1 MLDTIR
7 EIETPEGVS
16 LRLRAAGAFGRAQ
29 AWLLDTLLRVMV
41 YLVAMGVFS
50 ALLGRGGVGLGLLL
64 LFALMWAYNVV
75 CEVWFHG
82 QTIGKRALG
91 LRVVNA
97 DGTPITL
104 LPSVVRNLLRVV
116 DGLPGIYG
124 VGLVMSMI
132 DPSARRIGDI
142 VAGTLVI
149 HADDLPVGSKVPM
162 APAQPLP
169 LPLDQDEQAAL
180 IEFAERSGQLTLQR
194 QEELAEILS
203 PLTGRQGPAAVVQLV
218 AYANGMLGRS

>member
-1 MLDTIR
+1 MLDTVR

-29 AWLLDTLLRVMV
+29 AWLLDTLLRAVV
-41 YLVAMGVFS
+41 FFVGLGIFS
-50 ALLGRGGVGLGLLL
+50 ALGRGGVGLGLLL
-64 LFALMWAYNVV
+64 LFVLMWVYNVI

-116 DGLPGIYG
+116 DALPGIYG
-124 VGLVMSMI
+124 VGLIMSII

-142 VAGTLVI
+142 VAGTMVI
-149 HADDLPVGSKVPM
+149 HAEELPAGSRVPV
-162 APAQPLP
+162 APALPLP

-180 IEFAERSGQLTLQR
+180 IEFAERSSQLTPQR
-194 QEELAEILS
+194 QEELANILY
-203 PLTGRQGPAAVVQLV
+203 PLTGREGSAAIVQIT
-218 AYANGMLGRS
+218 AYANGLLGRP

>member
-1 MLDTIR
+1 MLDTVR

-29 AWLLDTLLRVMV
+29 AWLLDTLLRFVV
-41 YLVAMGVFS
+41 FCVGLGIFS
-50 ALLGRGGVGLGLLL
+50 AILGRGGVGLGMLLM
-64 LFALMWAYNVV
+64 FTLMWVYNVV

-82 QTIGKRALG
+82 QTLGKRALG
-91 LRVVNA
+91 LRVVSA
-97 DGTPITL
+97 DGTPVTL

-116 DGLPGIYG
+116 DALPGIYG
-124 VGLVMSMI
+124 VGLVTSMI

-149 HADDLPVGSKVPM
+149 HADDLPAGSKVPM

-169 LPLDQDEQAAL
+169 LPLDQDEQAAV
-180 IEFAERSGQLTLQR
+180 IEFAERSPQLTPER
-194 QEELAEILS
+194 QEELADILY
-203 PLTGRQGPAAVVQLV
+203 PLTGREGTAAVTQIT
-218 AYANGMLGRS
+218 AYANGLLGRP